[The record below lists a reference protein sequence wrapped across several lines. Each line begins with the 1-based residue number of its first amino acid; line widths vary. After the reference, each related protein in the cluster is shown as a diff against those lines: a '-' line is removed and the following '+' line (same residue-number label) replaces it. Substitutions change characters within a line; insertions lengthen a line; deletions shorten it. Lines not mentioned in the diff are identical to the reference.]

1 MEPIVR
7 KKVGLTLGKF
17 APLHR
22 GHQYLIE
29 TALKETDEV
38 IVVIYDS
45 PEVTAIPLPVRSGW
59 IRERYPEVTVLEAW
73 DGPAEVGYTLEI
85 KRRHEEYILG
95 LLKGRRV
102 THFYS
107 SEPYGEHMSAA
118 LGAVNRQVD
127 PKRLQYAVSG
137 TAVRGGAYAYRHLVE
152 PLVYRDLITRVVLLG
167 APSTGKTTLA
177 AKLAEVYRSTWM
189 PEYGREYWE
198 RHQVERRLTP
208 QQLVEIAEGHLER
221 EDRLAEQAQ
230 DVLFVDTNALTTC
243 LFARYYHGEA
253 DPRLELLADRAASRY
268 DLVFVCSDDIPY
280 DDTWDRSGEVHRHV
294 FQRQL
299 LAELAMRRIPYR
311 LLFGGLEERVD
322 QVRLVLR
329 KFEKYRNPLE

>member
-1 MEPIVR
+1 MERIVR

-22 GHQYLIE
+22 GHQYMIE

-59 IRERYPEVTVLEAW
+59 IRELYPEVTVLEAW
-73 DGPAEVGYTLEI
+73 DGPAEVGYTPEI

-95 LLKGRRV
+95 LLGGRRV

-127 PKRLQYAVSG
+127 PERLQYAVSG

-152 PLVYRDLITRVVLLG
+152 PLVYRDLITKVVLLG
-167 APSTGKTTLA
+167 APSTGKTTL
-177 AKLAEVYRSTWM
+177 VR
-189 PEYGREYWE
+189 
-198 RHQVERRLTP
+198 
-208 QQLVEIAEGHLER
+208 
-221 EDRLAEQAQ
+221 QACRGVPY
-230 DVLFVDTNALTTC
+230 DLDAGVRAGIL
-243 LFARYYHGEA
+243 G
-253 DPRLELLADRAASRY
+253 AASGGTAAYTATACGDCRR
-268 DLVFVCSDDIPY
+268 P
-280 DDTWDRSGEVHRHV
+280 SG
-294 FQRQL
+294 
-299 LAELAMRRIPYR
+299 A
-311 LLFGGLEERVD
+311 
-322 QVRLVLR
+322 
-329 KFEKYRNPLE
+329 